1 MYIKS
6 LDLVDCYELLLLF
19 VTSIKEKICILNIGD
34 YVPWG
39 HSPMMFNVYDSYDV
53 AAAMSTVA

>member
-1 MYIKS
+1 MDRKS

-19 VTSIKEKICILNIGD
+19 VTSIKEKVCIINIED

-39 HSPMMFNVYDSYDV
+39 HSPMMFNVLD
-53 AAAMSTVA
+53 TVANARSSMA